1 MKKEWTEEEHKMVL
15 RTIKRW
21 LNSRKFVTLHDGE
34 INLVKTISE
43 MEDLLGLPYTSS
55 SRAAC
60 VGVTNTELYL
70 DNDRKFRVVSFEVDD
85 YEVVYAVCRDKEENE
100 LLIPISL

>member
-1 MKKEWTEEEHKMVL
+1 MKREWTDVEHKKVL
-15 RTIKRW
+15 RSIKSW

-34 INLVKTISE
+34 IKLVRTIAQ

-55 SRAAC
+55 GRSAC
-60 VGVTNTELYL
+60 VSITNTELYL
-70 DNDRKFRVVSFEVDD
+70 DNDRKFRVVSFEMDD
-85 YEVVYAVCRDKEENE
+85 YGVVYAVCWDKNENE